1 MRKKDLST
9 LALAFAAL
17 VGLTTGASAQTV
29 VTADITANTTW
40 GSGANLCPII
50 LDRPI
55 FVKNGATLTILPGCV
70 VRGQPRTAA
79 VTPGST
85 VGTPGA
91 LIVTRDGRLVANGNA
106 SNPIIFTTA
115 AVDNVPAGGDGVP
128 DDVSPAD
135 GFKDKWAPGGTFL
148 DDTPATAPLAP
159 LNTAGA
165 ANVSLWG
172 GLVLLG
178 NAPTN
183 LGTGC
188 GTGLG
193 TCTVE
198 GLTIPGF
205 SVADSSYGG
214 ILPHDSSGSLRFVS
228 VRHAGDQI
236 GADNEL
242 NGLTLGGVGDGTTL
256 QNVEVYANFDDGIE
270 WFGGTVN
277 GTNLAVFFVG
287 DDLFDL
293 DQGYTG
299 VNQFLFGI
307 MSFFNENGG
316 GPFGSASGDK
326 AGEWDGDD
334 FAEVG
339 GVNIQSDGTCRPFSY
354 PLMYNMTVIGS
365 TLDGGN
371 DFVPTSPKANTGRIQ
386 MRNGFAG
393 ELLNSVVVNTGSA
406 QGYDVDVAATGC
418 PGYNLADNIADCTAQ
433 VLASTFDDG
442 AALPA
447 DELAAL
453 ACGNA
458 DPRTPT
464 ASSDNVVNNAL
475 FPGLVDEDVTF
486 NPTGAGPGV
495 NHGKLVSSLKPAK
508 INPKLGFGLTGTAG
522 AVPGPRT
529 VTFRGAFD
537 GSIPGLW
544 TDGWTVLAKAGLL

>member
-1 MRKKDLST
+1 MQKKT
-9 LALAFAAL
+9 LATLTIAFLGLA
-17 VGLTTGASAQTV
+17 ASAGAQTV
-29 VTADITANTTW
+29 VAADIVANTTW

-50 LDRPI
+50 LDHPI
-55 FVKNGATLTILPGCV
+55 FVKSGATLTILPGCV
-70 VRGQPRTAA
+70 VRGQPRTAV

-91 LIVTRDGRLVANGNA
+91 LIVTRDGRIIANGNA
-106 SNPIIFTTA
+106 NNPIIFTTA
-115 AVDNVPAGGDGVP
+115 AIDNDNNGVA

-135 GFKDKWAPGGTFL
+135 GFKDKWTSATDLFL
-148 DDTPATAPLAP
+148 DDTPGTAPLAP
-159 LNTAGA
+159 LDTAGA

-172 GLVLLG
+172 GLVVLG

-183 LGTGC
+183 LGIGC

-205 SVADSSYGG
+205 SVADATFGG
-214 ILPHDSSGSLRFVS
+214 ILPHDSSGSLRFIS
-228 VRHAGDQI
+228 VRHAGDEI
-236 GADNEL
+236 GNSNEL
-242 NGLTLGGVGDGTTL
+242 NGVTLAGVGDGTTF
-256 QNVEVYANFDDGIE
+256 QNIEVYVNFDDGIE

-287 DDLFDL
+287 DDMFDL

-299 VNQFLFGI
+299 VNQFMFGI
-307 MSFFNENGG
+307 MTFFNQNGG
-316 GPFGSASGDK
+316 GAFGSASGDK
-326 AGEWDGDD
+326 GGEWDGDD

-365 TLDGGN
+365 TPVAGA
-371 DFVPTSPKANTGRIQ
+371 DFAPVSPKSNSGRIQ
-386 MRNGFAG
+386 MRHGFAG
-393 ELLNSVVVNTGSA
+393 ELLNSVVVNTGTA
-406 QGYDVDVAATGC
+406 QGYDVDPVANSC
-418 PGYNLADNIADCTAQ
+418 PGYNMLDNIADCTAQ
-433 VLASTFDDG
+433 VLASTFADG
-442 AALPA
+442 LALPA

-464 ASSDNVVNNAL
+464 AASDNVVNNAL
-475 FPGLVDEDVTF
+475 FPGLVDEDATF
-486 NPTGAGPGV
+486 NPQGAGPGP
-495 NHGKLVSSLKPAK
+495 NHGKLVSTLKPSK

-522 AVPGPRT
+522 AVPGPRV

-537 GSIPGLW
+537 GSVPGLW